1 MWMEI
6 AGGRLVQVVCAAAL
20 MAAGVNAHE
29 IRPQSD
35 PLQPELTARP
45 KLATIKR
52 APPIVLHDAQGRN
65 VRLKD
70 LHGRVI
76 LVSFI
81 YTTCTTACPLLTE
94 RMAQLRD
101 RLRSTGE
108 WGSLVNFLSI
118 TVDPDRDSAE
128 HLRDYAELF
137 GDGDEAWRF
146 LRDEPERLR
155 PVLAAYGEWIRP
167 LADGELD
174 HPARLFLID
183 GQGNV
188 REIYALSFFDERQAF
203 LDIHALIAERH

>member
-6 AGGRLVQVVCAAAL
+6 AAGRLLQVVCAAAL

-52 APPIVLHDAQGRN
+52 APPIVLHDPQGRN
-65 VRLKD
+65 VRLED

-101 RLRSTGE
+101 RLRSTASG
-108 WGSLVNFLSI
+108 GASSI
-118 TVDPDRDSAE
+118 SCPLPSIRIA
-128 HLRDYAELF
+128 
-137 GDGDEAWRF
+137 
-146 LRDEPERLR
+146 
-155 PVLAAYGEWIRP
+155 IRP
-167 LADGELD
+167 STCGITRNFSETGTTPGAS
-174 HPARLFLID
+174 
-183 GQGNV
+183 
-188 REIYALSFFDERQAF
+188 YAMSRNGCVPS
-203 LDIHALIAERH
+203 